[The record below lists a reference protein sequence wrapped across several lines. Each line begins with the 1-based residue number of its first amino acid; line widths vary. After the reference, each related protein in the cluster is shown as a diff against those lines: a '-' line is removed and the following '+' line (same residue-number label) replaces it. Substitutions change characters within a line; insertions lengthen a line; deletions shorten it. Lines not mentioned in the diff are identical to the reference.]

1 MPLVKAVCSNCG
13 ASLEIDNSK
22 EVAICPFCNTSYIV
36 EKAINNYNVQNNYN
50 ISNGINVEQKLKN
63 AETFLQL
70 GNKNKALEIYDELT
84 DICTDDYR
92 IWEGL
97 FNCTGEVE
105 YYKNMVKLNPECIKK
120 HKDIIDDIFKRC
132 SNELIKQKERC
143 EIQIKTLQQDINDA
157 NISLKAYRILGIV
170 GVCLLVLSVILLCIG
185 IISPSF
191 IATSIISLW
200 VVLARLAKIDID
212 SVNKSTIDEGK
223 LKIDSLNRQI
233 KEYGEMLEKLLNG
246 DIETLCRVQI
256 NCINNYYL

>member
-97 FNCTGEVE
+97 FN
-105 YYKNMVKLNPECIKK
+105 
-120 HKDIIDDIFKRC
+120 
-132 SNELIKQKERC
+132 
-143 EIQIKTLQQDINDA
+143 
-157 NISLKAYRILGIV
+157 
-170 GVCLLVLSVILLCIG
+170 
-185 IISPSF
+185 
-191 IATSIISLW
+191 
-200 VVLARLAKIDID
+200 
-212 SVNKSTIDEGK
+212 
-223 LKIDSLNRQI
+223 
-233 KEYGEMLEKLLNG
+233 
-246 DIETLCRVQI
+246 
-256 NCINNYYL
+256 